1 MTYFKPYIDDSGLH
15 VPTYNDVKEH
25 LIEGAKN
32 IFGDDI
38 YLGEDSMDYQLI
50 STYAEKAYDCM
61 CALQLAYNNR
71 SPATAIKSGLDGIVK
86 INAIKRKSETYSTC
100 KVTVT
105 GNPNGT
111 IKNGVGLSTD
121 NIKWNLPPEVK
132 LNEIGEATSTVTCSI
147 PGPISLAPG
156 ELIYIFNPQYGWN
169 SIYNNEHAE
178 LGSYAET
185 DSQLRLRQSKSTA
198 QSSRTILEGT
208 AGEIAQLSGVTR
220 SRVYENDTNLVD
232 DRELPPHSITVVVE
246 GGNPEEIAQC
256 IFKHKGI
263 GCYTNGDN
271 SVVVV
276 DSQGQETTIR
286 FFRPSYA
293 DIDVSLTI
301 KKLSGYNTAIEDNI
315 KADVEK
321 YLNSMQIGN
330 KLCNSSL
337 WAAALKSTMDD
348 LNTPLYSIRGVTSGI
363 HDSETQDTND
373 ISMLFNQVC
382 RGNASYITI
391 TYED

>member
-61 CALQLAYNNR
+61 CLAQLTYNNR
-71 SPATAIKSGLDGIVK
+71 SPATAVKSGLDGIVK

-100 KVTVT
+100 KVTVG

-111 IKNGVGLSTD
+111 IKKGVGLSSD
-121 NIKWNLPPEVK
+121 NIKWSLPPEVK
-132 LNEIGEATSTVTCSI
+132 LNEIGEAITTVTCSI

-169 SIYNNEHAE
+169 YIYNNEHAE
-178 LGSYAET
+178 LGSYSET
-185 DSQLRLRQSKSTA
+185 DSQLRLRQSQSTA
-198 QSSRTILEGT
+198 QSTRTVLEGT
-208 AGEIAQLSGVTR
+208 AGEISQLNGVTR
-220 SRVYENDTNLVD
+220 SKVYENDTNLVD
-232 DRELPPHSITVVVE
+232 SLGLPPHSITCVVE
-246 GGNPEEIAQC
+246 GGEDKEIAEC
-256 IFKHKGI
+256 INKHKGP
-263 GCYTNGDN
+263 GCYTNGDIET
-271 SVVVV
+271 VVI
-276 DSQGQETTIR
+276 DSQLQENTIR
-286 FFRPSYA
+286 HFRPTYI
-293 DIDVSLTI
+293 DIDVTLTI
-301 KKLSGYNTAIEDNI
+301 KKLSGYNTAIEDSVKSN
-315 KADVEK
+315 VED

-337 WAAALKSTMDD
+337 WAAALQATMND
-348 LNTPLYSIRGVTSGI
+348 LNTPLYSIRSVTSAI
-363 HDSETQDTND
+363 HGESQNTND
-373 ISMLFNQVC
+373 INMLFNQVC
-382 RGNASYITI
+382 RGNSSYITI
-391 TYED
+391 IYED